1 MGLLQSLKQVD
12 VYVFYWINKRLHVP
26 SLDALMLLMRQ
37 AYTWIPLY
45 LFMLLFFYFNTKKHF
60 FKIIAVTAITFA
72 LTDFVSASILKP
84 FIERLRPCYDPTITF
99 EINNLPGCGGVYSMP
114 SSHASN
120 HFGLASLW
128 FMIIK
133 KLLDRK
139 WYWLWVWAFIIGY
152 SQVYVGVH
160 FPGDILVGG
169 ILGIVTAN
177 FSFFLFEK
185 WIAEPTGNLI
195 GH

>member
-1 MGLLQSLKQVD
+1 MGLLQSLKRAD
-12 VYVFYWINKRLHVP
+12 VYVFYLINKRLHVP

-45 LFMLLFFYFNTKKHF
+45 LFMLLFFHFNTKKYLLQ
-60 FKIIAVTAITFA
+60 IVAVTAFTFA
-72 LTDFVSASILKP
+72 ITDFTSAAFLKP
-84 FIERLRPCYDPTITF
+84 LIGRLRPCYDPTITF
-99 EINNLPGCGGVYSMP
+99 EINNLPGCGGQFSMP

-133 KLLDRK
+133 KLLDRR

-160 FPGDILVGG
+160 FPADVLVGG
-169 ILGIVTAN
+169 
-177 FSFFLFEK
+177 LFGCTIGTLMSKFVKVENQIWK
-185 WIAEPTGNLI
+185 TDAGN
-195 GH
+195 

>member
-1 MGLLQSLKQVD
+1 M
-12 VYVFYWINKRLHVP
+12 FYWINKRLHVP

-45 LFMLLFFYFNTKKHF
+45 LFMLLFFYFNTRKYI

-72 LTDFVSASILKP
+72 LTDYISASILKP
-84 FIERLRPCYDPTITF
+84 FIERVRPCYDPAITF
-99 EINNLPGCGGVYSMP
+99 EINNLPGCGGIYSMP

-128 FMIIK
+128 FIIIK

-139 WYWLWVWAFIIGY
+139 WYWLWIWAFMIGY

-160 FPGDILVGG
+160 FPGDILAGAL
-169 ILGIVTAN
+169 LGCTIGTLMSKLVKVEPKIEAN
-177 FSFFLFEK
+177 
-185 WIAEPTGNLI
+185 ARN
-195 GH
+195 